1 MWVCP
6 RPVRMVAKRE
16 QMSDPTEKNDQT
28 DQTDELTD
36 EVVTP
41 VEPVTAEAE
50 SAEEPVTIDA
60 ETVASEDDLVIDA
73 ETVAGDSDVVI
84 EAAAPA
90 APAQRRERETRKPR
104 APRGPVQ
111 YAIVKTGGKQYR
123 VSVGDTISVERLAT
137 EAGDD
142 ITLDEVLLIGGDG
155 STKVGTPVVEGA
167 SVSARIDDHFR
178 GEKLVIFKY
187 KAKKRYRRRTGHRQ
201 EQTRL
206 TITAING

>member
-1 MWVCP
+1 M
-6 RPVRMVAKRE
+6 
-16 QMSDPTEKNDQT
+16 
-28 DQTDELTD
+28 
-36 EVVTP
+36 
-41 VEPVTAEAE
+41 
-50 SAEEPVTIDA
+50 TIDA
-60 ETVASEDDLVIDA
+60 ETVADEDDLVIDA
-73 ETVAGDSDVVI
+73 ETVAGEGDVVV
-84 EAAAPA
+84 EAAAPDGAA
-90 APAQRRERETRKPR
+90 APARRRERETRAPR

-137 EAGDD
+137 DAGNDV
-142 ITLDEVLLIGGDG
+142 TLEEVLLIGGDG
-155 STKVGTPVVEGA
+155 ATKVGTPVVEGA

>member
-1 MWVCP
+1 
-6 RPVRMVAKRE
+6 MVAKRE

-28 DQTDELTD
+28 EELTD
-36 EVVTP
+36 ETVEP
-41 VEPVTAEAE
+41 AEPVTAEADA
-50 SAEEPVTIDA
+50 AEEPVTIDA
-60 ETVASEDDLVIDA
+60 ETVADDDDLVLDA
-73 ETVAGDSDVVI
+73 ETVAGEGDVVVD
-84 EAAAPA
+84 AAATA
-90 APAQRRERETRKPR
+90 APAQRRGREARQPR

-111 YAIVKTGGKQYR
+111 YAIIKTGGKQYR

-137 EAGDD
+137 EAGND

-155 STKVGTPVVEGA
+155 ATKVGTPVVEGA

>member
-1 MWVCP
+1 
-6 RPVRMVAKRE
+6 MVAKRE

-28 DQTDELTD
+28 SQTEELTD
-36 EVVTP
+36 ETVAP
-41 VEPVTAEAE
+41 VEPVMAEADTD
-50 SAEEPVTIDA
+50 EEPVTIDA
-60 ETVASEDDLVIDA
+60 ETVADDDLVIDA
-73 ETVAGDSDVVI
+73 ETVAGEGNVVVD
-84 EAAAPA
+84 AAAST
-90 APAQRRERETRKPR
+90 APAQRRERETRRPR

-123 VSVGDTISVERLAT
+123 VSVGDTISVERLAS
-137 EAGDD
+137 EAGND
-142 ITLDEVLLIGGDG
+142 ITLDEVLLVGGDG
-155 STKVGTPVVEGA
+155 ATKVGTPLVDGA

>member
-1 MWVCP
+1 
-6 RPVRMVAKRE
+6 
-16 QMSDPTEKNDQT
+16 MSDPTEKNDQT
-28 DQTDELTD
+28 SQTDELAD
-36 EVVTP
+36 ETVAP
-41 VEPVTAEAE
+41 VEPVTAEAD
-50 SAEEPVTIDA
+50 STEEPVTIDA
-60 ETVASEDDLVIDA
+60 ETVADDDDLVIDA
-73 ETVAGDSDVVI
+73 ETVAGEGDVVVD
-84 EAAAPA
+84 AAASA
-90 APAQRRERETRKPR
+90 APAQRRERETRRPR

-123 VSVGDTISVERLAT
+123 VSVGDTISVERLAS
-137 EAGDD
+137 EAGND
-142 ITLDEVLLIGGDG
+142 ITLDEVLLVGGDG
-155 STKVGTPVVEGA
+155 ATKVGTPLVDGA

>member
-1 MWVCP
+1 
-6 RPVRMVAKRE
+6 
-16 QMSDPTEKNDQT
+16 MSDPTEKNDQT
-28 DQTDELTD
+28 EELTD
-36 EVVTP
+36 ETVAP
-41 VEPVTAEAE
+41 AEPVTAEADA
-50 SAEEPVTIDA
+50 AEETVTIDA
-60 ETVASEDDLVIDA
+60 ETVADDDDLVIDA
-73 ETVAGDSDVVI
+73 ETVAGEGDVVV
-84 EAAAPA
+84 EAAASA
-90 APAQRRERETRKPR
+90 VPAQRREREARQPR

-123 VSVGDTISVERLAT
+123 VSVGDTISVERLAS
-137 EAGDD
+137 EAGND
-142 ITLDEVLLIGGDG
+142 ITLDEVLLVGGDG
-155 STKVGTPVVEGA
+155 ATKVGTPLVDGA